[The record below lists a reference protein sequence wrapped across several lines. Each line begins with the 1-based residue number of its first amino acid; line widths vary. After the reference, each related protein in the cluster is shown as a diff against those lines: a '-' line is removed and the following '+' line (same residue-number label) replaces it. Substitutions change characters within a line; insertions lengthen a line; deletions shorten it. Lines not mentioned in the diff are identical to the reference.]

1 MSDGDGCRRARVH
14 IHIRETLMH
23 SRCGAGNPAPT
34 HQLPPLLPC
43 SMCAEPPH
51 QPPPALR
58 ATADGYDFA
67 PRSPSMSACVRGR
80 PLSRVPAPI
89 RSSCSH
95 LILTCAHPIHAHPH
109 TSPPAV
115 GSASAL
121 CPRPPTSM
129 GRAPHCNLCWAKVE
143 RARRHAKDRQAPLLG
158 LYHRF
163 TAGTTS
169 QSFSSASTVT
179 TELPRMTT
187 IPRSFVSL
195 ADT

>member
-43 SMCAEPPH
+43 SMRAEPPH
-51 QPPPALR
+51 QTPPALR
-58 ATADGYDFA
+58 AADGYDFA
-67 PRSPSMSACVRGR
+67 PRSHSMSACVRGW
-80 PLSRVPAPI
+80 PLSLVPAPI

-109 TSPPAV
+109 KSPPAV

-121 CPRPPTSM
+121 CPRPPPPPW
-129 GRAPHCNLCWAKVE
+129 G
-143 RARRHAKDRQAPLLG
+143 ARRIAIFAGPKSKGRGGMPKTGRHHYWDSIIGSPLEPRPRASQALQL
-158 LYHRF
+158 
-163 TAGTTS
+163 
-169 QSFSSASTVT
+169 
-179 TELPRMTT
+179 
-187 IPRSFVSL
+187 
-195 ADT
+195 